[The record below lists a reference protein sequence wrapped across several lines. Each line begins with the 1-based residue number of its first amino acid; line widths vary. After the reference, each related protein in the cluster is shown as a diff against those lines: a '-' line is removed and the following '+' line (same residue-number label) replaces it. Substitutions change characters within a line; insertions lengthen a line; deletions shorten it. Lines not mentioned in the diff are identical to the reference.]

1 MSKLNAKITT
11 NASNMSTLWVK
22 KWRGVKIIFEN
33 VIELLVWLKLTLRI
47 TSSMKTL
54 KIEIEQM

>member
-22 KWRGVKIIFEN
+22 KWRGVKII
-33 VIELLVWLKLTLRI
+33 LRI